1 MDRFAKVRER
11 NAVIAR
17 NATVMLREWWRPL
30 RNRRLRR
37 ETMRLINENLAEI
50 ERVRR
55 KPRTGTA
62 RRPGS
67 R

>member
-11 NAVIAR
+11 DDVIAGHLAAMYR
-17 NATVMLREWWRPL
+17 APWRFL

-37 ETMRLINENLAEI
+37 EARELIAENFAEI

-55 KPRTGTA
+55 TPR
-62 RRPGS
+62 S
-67 R
+67 